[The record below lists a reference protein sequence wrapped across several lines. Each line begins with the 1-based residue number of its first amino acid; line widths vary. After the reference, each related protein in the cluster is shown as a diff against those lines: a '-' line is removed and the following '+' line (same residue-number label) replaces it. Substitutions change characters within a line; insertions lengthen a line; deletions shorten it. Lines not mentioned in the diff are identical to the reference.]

1 MRRPRVRECSEIRFL
16 NQQELDALIAAVDA
30 SDKPFGPTDRAIF
43 LTAAMTGMRQGELL
57 ALRWRDVDWEAKRI
71 RVRRSGER
79 AVPLSGRV
87 EGELR
92 AHLGRSR
99 FCGEDDLVFA
109 NPLSGDVLPHG
120 PLVRR
125 LKKALK
131 AAGVRMIRFHDL
143 RHTFGTRIAAAGV
156 PMRVLQEWMGHRDYR
171 TTLIYADYEPG
182 DEESGLV
189 DAAFSA
195 ESPAQ
200 KERPRSRVKQRM
212 SRLRESFTAR
222 RSSQD
227 QRYPTQRAQPL
238 ERAPDPR

>member
-1 MRRPRVRECSEIRFL
+1 M
-16 NQQELDALIAAVDA
+16 A
-30 SDKPFGPTDRAIF
+30 
-43 LTAAMTGMRQGELL
+43 GMRQGELL

-71 RVRRSGER
+71 RVRRNYTRGYWSTPKSRSGER

-92 AHLGRSR
+92 AHLRRSR

-120 PLVRR
+120 PLLRR

-131 AAGVRMIRFHDL
+131 AAGVRTIRFHDL

-171 TTLIYADYEPG
+171 TTLIYADYELG

-195 ESPAQ
+195 GSPAE
-200 KERPRSRVKQRM
+200 KEQARSRVKQRM
-212 SRLRESFTAR
+212 SRLRESFTAK

-227 QRYPTQRAQPL
+227 QRYPSPTRSATRASSRSQVT
-238 ERAPDPR
+238 RTTVRPR